1 MSLPVICNQWC
12 HIQSYR
18 DLRGSIYGSAFS
30 QNIAVISL
38 LQADGSPPPLFC
50 SPQLRTSSFFL
61 LPHFQSLVSVAYFSV
76 PLLLFAQLRSWS
88 GWLNLLHGNPTHKY
102 ARLHRR
108 MSVSQ
113 PNLLQSWPSPCCIC
127 RPVVLPW
134 QPVQPTR
141 VLREDFKKQNGK
153 HALQFYTDD
162 LGWLV
167 FVGWGLPGYLGS
179 ETFWKPFF
187 SYIFLSLC
195 YLQLPQSVLWIP
207 GWWECHH
214 GRDQREAHRVSLN
227 IGLTAGRCRKK
238 QAKGSCVFCLSL
250 SLRSSCMYGTC
261 CLKGKA
267 YSIGFLRFCKQAT
280 LQFCVVKPLM
290 AVITVIL
297 QAYGKYKDGDFK

>member
-1 MSLPVICNQWC
+1 MICNQWC

-30 QNIAVISL
+30 QNIAFISL
-38 LQADGSPPPLFC
+38 LQPDGSPPPLFR
-50 SPQLRTSSFFL
+50 SPQLRTFSFPT
-61 LPHFQSLVSVAYFSV
+61 PHFFSPTAVSCLWHIFQSLSSSSSSCLPSSDLGLVGSTCCMATPLTSMPGCIEEWAPLNQTCCRVA
-76 PLLLFAQLRSWS
+76 PLLAAYVGLLRCQGNQCSQYGSS
-88 GWLNLLHGNPTHKY
+88 GKI
-102 ARLHRR
+102 
-108 MSVSQ
+108 S
-113 PNLLQSWPSPCCIC
+113 
-127 RPVVLPW
+127 
-134 QPVQPTR
+134 
-141 VLREDFKKQNGK
+141 NGK
-153 HALQFYTDD
+153 HALQCYTDE

-167 FVGWGLPGYLGS
+167 LVGWGLPGYLGS

-187 SYIFLSLC
+187 SFIVLSLC

-227 IGLTAGRCRKK
+227 IGVTAGRSRKK
-238 QAKGSCVFCLSL
+238 QAKGICVFCLSL